1 MKKRIIPL
9 VLCLLLILGGC
20 SSITNQFSQAPQT
33 DREDSLTGSYGAANY
48 SANSPLDE
56 EAAKAELQDPSD
68 DDASSPET
76 DDQIDAGADAAKD
89 KQKLVYTCDMV
100 IETLEFDDTLKSVK
114 ETVTKYSG
122 ITEREDQTDKDTYW
136 YNNYNRH
143 SATKNI
149 FMVIRIPAANY
160 QSFLDELEG
169 NGKVISKNM
178 QVENI
183 TKKYSEIQTT
193 IKSLQIQE
201 KRLLDMMEKAGSVE
215 DMITVESR
223 LTEVQNDLARYKNTL
238 ASLDTDVNYST
249 INLTINEVVKYEEK
263 QETFTERLHSTLER
277 SGELFLSFLEGA
289 LFALILFGP
298 ILLVLLI
305 LILIIVKIVKTVRRS
320 RKQKAIR
327 KKTEKAAQMRRPEPE
342 EEVRSEESPEVP
354 AAPENQEE

>member
-1 MKKRIIPL
+1 MKKTMIPL
-9 VLCLLLILGGC
+9 ILCLLLILGGC
-20 SSITNQFSQAPQT
+20 SSMSGQFLPAPQSAK
-33 DREDSLTGSYGAANY
+33 EEEAAGSYGSADYAANSY
-48 SANSPLDE
+48 ADE
-56 EAAKAELQDPSD
+56 ESKAEVTDPSD
-68 DDASSPET
+68 EGADEEGESRT
-76 DDQIDAGADAAKD
+76 DVGADAAKD

-100 IETLEFDDTLKSVK
+100 METLEFEDTLKSVK
-114 ETVTKYSG
+114 EAVTKYSG
-122 ITEREDQTDKDTYW
+122 IIERENQTDSDTYW

-149 FMVIRIPAANY
+149 FLVIRIPTANY
-160 QSFLDELEG
+160 QAFLDDLDG
-169 NGKVISKNM
+169 NGKVVSRNM
-178 QVENI
+178 QVDNI
-183 TKKYSEIQTT
+183 TRKYSEIQTT

-238 ASLDTDVNYST
+238 ASLDTDVKYST

-263 QETFTERLHSTLER
+263 QETFTERLHSTLDR

-305 LILIIVKIVKTVRRS
+305 LIFIIIKIVRSVRR
-320 RKQKAIR
+320 RKKQKAIR
-327 KKTEKAAQMRRPEPE
+327 KKAEKTAQTHRPEPE
-342 EEVRSEESPEVP
+342 EEAEPEDP
-354 AAPENQEE
+354 PAPETPED